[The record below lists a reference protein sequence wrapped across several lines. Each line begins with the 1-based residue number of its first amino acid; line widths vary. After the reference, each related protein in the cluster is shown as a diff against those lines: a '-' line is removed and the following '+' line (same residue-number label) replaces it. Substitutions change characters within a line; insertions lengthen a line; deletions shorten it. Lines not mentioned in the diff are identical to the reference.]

1 VRHHAASLTVAGA
14 AILAA
19 PAAVLPL
26 TADARSHRTHRPP
39 PNVRL
44 WRSMAVNETEWK
56 LRPGHLNFAAGAIRV
71 HVYNQGMDDHDLTI
85 ADRTGRIV
93 DSRGVVAK
101 VGTKSGEAVFTVRLK
116 PGRYKLYCSLFAGTP
131 DSHEDRGMVAG
142 IRVY

>member
-1 VRHHAASLTVAGA
+1 VSHLAASRPAGGA
-14 AILAA
+14 AIGGA

-26 TADARSHRTHRPP
+26 TAQARSHRTHRPP
-39 PNVRL
+39 PNVTL

-56 LRPGHLNFAAGAIRV
+56 LRPGHLNFAAGAVRI

-85 ADRTGRIV
+85 ADRSGRIV
-93 DSRGVVAK
+93 DARAVVAK
-101 VGTKSGEAVFTVRLK
+101 VGSKSGQAVFTVRLR

-131 DSHEDRGMVAG
+131 DSHEARGMVAS